1 MNGSPE
7 KVPKVHGFGR
17 LTVSFC
23 PISVADVPETV
34 RAEVDNTQDDI
45 DLTAPLNANHPL
57 VGRDVSFD
65 TELVKLVA
73 EDG

>member
-1 MNGSPE
+1 
-7 KVPKVHGFGR
+7 
-17 LTVSFC
+17 
-23 PISVADVPETV
+23 V